1 MITDGK
7 LEKIKDNVWKLEQ
20 DGKSYSVKHYHSSST
35 AVKVRHIHKVLE
47 SVAYPHIV
55 PIIITNDN
63 LTFIQPWLEGV
74 RPVNFKKRADR
85 TDSLAALNELHETK
99 SRVDWPASV
108 YLHTYP
114 LIEKWQERIARFQS
128 ISSRCEVYIGESH
141 VEELLFYATNAL
153 NIVKKSYQDNLDGTL
168 LHGDVVHHN
177 ILRDKDGIIR
187 LIDFDL
193 ASTGPAGTEVALW
206 IHRVLPHIDYDI
218 EFLLNEQPSLQKLNW
233 SSKSLL
239 LFPNELLREWLHFFT
254 LSDKSKEKQVNKL
267 IPFTESALSHW
278 PKLWYNVER
287 MKN

>member
-1 MITDGK
+1 MIKDGK
-7 LEKIKDNVWKLEQ
+7 LEKIKANVWKLEQ
-20 DGKSYSVKHYHSSST
+20 DGKSFSLKQYRSSST
-35 AVKVRHIHKVLE
+35 AVKVRHIHKELE

-55 PIIITNDN
+55 PVIITNEY

-99 SRVDWPASV
+99 SHVDWSASV
-108 YLHTYP
+108 YLHNYP
-114 LIEKWQERIARFQS
+114 LIEKWQERIVRFQM
-128 ISSRCEVYIGESH
+128 ISSSCEVYIGKSH

-153 NIVKKSYQDNLDGTL
+153 NVVKKSYQDNLDGTL

-193 ASTGPAGTEVALW
+193 ASTGPAGTEIALW